1 MKVKHKPILFGVFYR
16 PPNSNASVLSCI
28 QDSIALAVDTQ
39 IKDIVITGDFN
50 LDWFKPAARSKIDN
64 ICMQFGLSQLISDP
78 THITE
83 SSQSTIDLFFVSS
96 PNLVSICG
104 VGEPFLEQNIRYHC
118 PVYCCIKYPK
128 PQHTSFKRKV
138 WKYSQGNFNQ
148 LRTYVSSFEW
158 DSCFNSDID
167 VYSSNLTSALL
178 SMCDDC
184 IPNKIV
190 TIRPTDPPWM
200 HNIIRNH
207 IRRRRRS
214 YIKACKTNNP
224 NHWNTYNSIR
234 NKTNTLVRKAKHTHN
249 TKMADTL
256 KHHLSQHKSTDYWK
270 LLKGFIKPTSS
281 SSSIPTL
288 YHNDNSY
295 ESNKEKADILNTFF
309 QAQTLLDDTN
319 KNIPNFDISNNIPK
333 LNNINIETKEVTD
346 ALNILKSGKATGP
359 DTINNIVLKELSKEL
374 SKPLCDL
381 FNYSLRISKVPRQ
394 WKLAHVCA
402 IHKKKD
408 PHDVSNYRPISLL
421 SAISKVLERIIH
433 KHIFN
438 FFHENNFISS
448 FQSGFVPNDFTV
460 NQLTYMYHSFSKA
473 LDEGK
478 EVRAIFCDISK
489 AFDRVWHKGLL
500 YKLERSGIS
509 SSLLLWFENYLSNR
523 TQCVVLS
530 GSSSSTVPIM
540 AGVPQ
545 GSILGPLLFIVY
557 INDIVSEI
565 GSAIRL
571 FADDTT
577 LYVIVDDPQHAAFR
591 LNSDLKKI
599 NEWASTWLVTFN
611 PEKTESLLITRKHIK
626 PHHPP
631 IFMNNIQIQEVDTH
645 KHLGITF
652 SNNGT
657 WHEHIKDITKKAWT
671 RINALRSLKFTL
683 DRHSLETVYTSFIR
697 PTLEY
702 ADVVWDNITQAEE
715 EELEKIQTEALRIIT
730 GATRLVSIQNLYN
743 ESSFESLK
751 SRRRQHKLVHFFKM
765 KNCPST
771 PSYLSN
777 LITEPVGTVANYG
790 LRNFDHIR
798 NVTKNTNHFALS
810 FLPSTI
816 SE

>member
-1 MKVKHKPILFGVFYR
+1 MFIDISVYRARVGLFGHYQLRQKGFKLMMNSFDLIIWLSILLIRAGDVHKNPGPSSTSPPGSSFSSVSSLSSESFNLSELVSSHLSFVHYNVQSFAPKMHQLYADLSSFDVLAFTETWLDNNTLTSDIGLSNYQIPFRKDRLTDRHGGVLVYVKDTITARRKQDLEVNDIECVWIELKVKHKPILFGVFYR

-224 NHWNTYNSIR
+224 NHWNTYKSIR

-489 AFDRVWHKGLL
+489 AFDGVWHKGLL
-500 YKLERSGIS
+500 YKLESSGIS
-509 SSLLLWFENYLSNR
+509 SSLGLNN
-523 TQCVVLS
+523 
-530 GSSSSTVPIM
+530 
-540 AGVPQ
+540 
-545 GSILGPLLFIVY
+545 ILFHIYMFIH
-557 INDIVSEI
+557 
-565 GSAIRL
+565 
-571 FADDTT
+571 TT
-577 LYVIVDDPQHAAFR
+577 TYKD
-591 LNSDLKKI
+591 
-599 NEWASTWLVTFN
+599 
-611 PEKTESLLITRKHIK
+611 EKTS
-626 PHHPP
+626 
-631 IFMNNIQIQEVDTH
+631 FH
-645 KHLGITF
+645 KKT
-652 SNNGT
+652 
-657 WHEHIKDITKKAWT
+657 
-671 RINALRSLKFTL
+671 
-683 DRHSLETVYTSFIR
+683 
-697 PTLEY
+697 
-702 ADVVWDNITQAEE
+702 
-715 EELEKIQTEALRIIT
+715 
-730 GATRLVSIQNLYN
+730 
-743 ESSFESLK
+743 
-751 SRRRQHKLVHFFKM
+751 
-765 KNCPST
+765 
-771 PSYLSN
+771 
-777 LITEPVGTVANYG
+777 
-790 LRNFDHIR
+790 
-798 NVTKNTNHFALS
+798 
-810 FLPSTI
+810 
-816 SE
+816 